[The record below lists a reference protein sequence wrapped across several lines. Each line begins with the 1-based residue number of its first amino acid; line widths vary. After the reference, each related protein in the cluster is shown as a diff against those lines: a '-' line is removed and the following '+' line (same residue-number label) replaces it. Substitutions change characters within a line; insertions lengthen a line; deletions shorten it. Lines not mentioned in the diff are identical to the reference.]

1 MPQYLQYDLSHIE
14 KNIQNINRT
23 LDEALADPGYAGE
36 DGSANGESLT
46 RLAGAVEGLVQQM
59 REEQKIVRQWAH
71 AQSEQQSEI
80 RRLLAHAGGG
90 DGPRAAPAQT
100 VPPHPAPQAAPH
112 TAPHTGRL
120 RPVFRPARRPEE

>member
-14 KNIQNINRT
+14 KGISTINRT
-23 LDEALADPGYAGE
+23 LDEALADPGYAHE
-36 DGSANGESLT
+36 DGGANGESLA

-80 RRLLAHAGGG
+80 RRMLAHAAGG
-90 DGPRAAPAQT
+90 DGPRAAPQT
-100 VPPHPAPQAAPH
+100 GPPHPAPQA
-112 TAPHTGRL
+112 APHTGRL